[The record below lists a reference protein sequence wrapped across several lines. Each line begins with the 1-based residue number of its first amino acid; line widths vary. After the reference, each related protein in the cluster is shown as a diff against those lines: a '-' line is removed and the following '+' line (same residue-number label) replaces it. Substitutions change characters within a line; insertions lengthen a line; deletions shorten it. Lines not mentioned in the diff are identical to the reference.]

1 MSTLNLLPFI
11 ATQNAFSRREERV
24 PVWIHSAIAGYEID
38 KSLND
43 FVSDLED
50 YLNGIRLFGQE
61 NGRKEDG
68 YGERTY
74 HLKDLEEII
83 NIFRSI
89 GIAKSYPDL
98 MQDFQAK
105 DGWSFIKT
113 KVETTSIDNV
123 NHYKRIVSL
132 NGETLDQIAEDIK
145 NNRCSGLDCVD
156 WSGKVHRNCQLLK
169 ISDLHPAV
177 NKVVR
182 SLNEEGTGFVENT
195 VPVPGVNS
203 ELYLIIT
210 PECMEKGF
218 NTIEGESEP
227 SLKASPYL
235 RSPLGFIAMRRSRSG
250 DIPLR
255 YPNGTALLKSMC
267 PINTDYKTFDSIIAK
282 ATLAVQD
289 TRIPGIIYKSIVQH
303 NQQAFLTPE
312 HFEEQEKVLDYILS
326 PEDKEDGIAT
336 VYKNWVKLTG
346 QHHNY
351 NHILAEALSV
361 FNAVPRIIDAKTG
374 AKGGSDLRFV
384 LLKVLDIKFQMRWA
398 IVGQF
403 EAVLNP
409 NGYNSGLSSITA
421 SNPVPYYIHT
431 LNPETNEW
439 EKDPI
444 TKWIMAD
451 MREKRYF
458 TVNEDPF
465 KLLDVTTL
473 PKLAIKPLSD
483 IYQRIEASQAEMIA
497 SLDKT
502 KPTA

>member
-24 PVWIHSAIAGYEID
+24 PVWIHSAITGYEID
-38 KSLND
+38 KSLNN
-43 FVSDLED
+43 FVNDIED

-68 YGERTY
+68 FGERTY
-74 HLKDLEEII
+74 HIKDLEEII
-83 NIFRSI
+83 NIFRSV

-98 MQDFQAK
+98 MQDFQHK
-105 DGWSFIKT
+105 DGWTFVKT
-113 KVETTSIDNV
+113 EVEVESV
-123 NHYKRIVSL
+123 NGINRHKRTI
-132 NGETLDQIAEDIK
+132 TLDGESLEKIALDIK
-145 NNRCSGLDCVD
+145 NNQCSGLDCVD
-156 WSGKVHRNCQLLK
+156 WNGVVHRNCQLIK

-177 NKVVR
+177 KKTAR
-182 SLNEEGTGFVENT
+182 SLNKEGTGFEETIVT
-195 VPVPGVNS
+195 VPGVDS
-203 ELYLIIT
+203 ELYLIAT
-210 PECMEKGF
+210 PECLEKGF
-218 NTIEGESEP
+218 STVEGETEP

-250 DIPLR
+250 EIPLR
-255 YPNGTALLKSMC
+255 YPKGTALLKSMC
-267 PINTDYKTFDSIIAK
+267 PINVEYRDFDNIIAK

-312 HFEEQEKVLDYILS
+312 HLSEQEKVLDYILS
-326 PEDKEDGIAT
+326 PEDKEDGIAN
-336 VYKNWVKLTG
+336 VFKNWTLLTG

-361 FNAVPRIIDAKTG
+361 FNAVPRVIDPTTG
-374 AKGGSDLRFV
+374 AKGGADLRNV
-384 LLKVLDIKFQMRWA
+384 LIKVLDIKFQMRWA

-403 EAVLNP
+403 EAVINP
-409 NGYNSGLSSITA
+409 NGFNSGLSSITA

-431 LNPETNEW
+431 LNPETKEW

-465 KLLDVTTL
+465 KLVDVNTL

-483 IYQRIEASQAEMIA
+483 IYQRIEANQAEILA
-497 SLDKT
+497 SLDKS

>member
-1 MSTLNLLPFI
+1 MATLNLLPFI

-24 PVWIHSAIAGYEID
+24 PVWIHSAIAGYQID
-38 KSLND
+38 ESLGNFLD
-43 FVSDLED
+43 KIED

-74 HLKDLEEII
+74 HLKDLEEIV

-89 GIAKSYPDL
+89 GIAKSFPDL
-98 MQDFQAK
+98 MQDFKAG
-105 DGWSFIKT
+105 DGWNF
-113 KVETTSIDNV
+113 VETTLDVTEVNNV
-123 NHYKRIVSL
+123 ERYKRIVSL
-132 NGETLDQIAEDIK
+132 NGDTLEKIAEDIK
-145 NNRCSGLDCVD
+145 NGLCAGLDCVD
-156 WSGKVHRNCQLLK
+156 WNGKIHRNCQLIK
-169 ISDLHPAV
+169 IYDLHPV
-177 NKVVR
+177 TTKEIKE
-182 SLNEEGTGFVENT
+182 LNTEGTKY
-195 VPVPGVNS
+195 VPKTIEIPGVDS

-210 PECMEKGF
+210 PECLEKGF

-227 SLKASPYL
+227 SLKASPFL
-235 RSPLGFIAMRRSRSG
+235 RSPLGFIAMRRSRAG
-250 DIPLR
+250 EIPTR

-267 PINTDYKTFDSIIAK
+267 PVTVEYHVFDSVIAK

-312 HFEEQEKVLDYILS
+312 HLQAQENVLNYVLS
-326 PEDKEDGIAT
+326 PQEEEDGVANI
-336 VYKNWVKLTG
+336 YKNWVMLTG

-351 NHILAEALSV
+351 NHILAEALTV
-361 FNAVPRIIDAKTG
+361 FNAVPRVIDDSG
-374 AKGGSDLRFV
+374 AKGGVDLGFA
-384 LLKVLDIKFQMRWA
+384 LIKVLDIKFNLRWA
-398 IVGQF
+398 IIEQF

-409 NGYNSGLSSITA
+409 RGSQSGLSSITA

-431 LNPETNEW
+431 LNPETKEW

-451 MREKRYF
+451 TREKRYF
-458 TVNEDPF
+458 AINENPF
-465 KLLDVTTL
+465 TLLDVNVL
-473 PKLAIKPLSD
+473 PKLEVKPLTD
-483 IYQRIEASQAEMIA
+483 IYQRIQASHAEMLA
-497 SLDKT
+497 SLNKD